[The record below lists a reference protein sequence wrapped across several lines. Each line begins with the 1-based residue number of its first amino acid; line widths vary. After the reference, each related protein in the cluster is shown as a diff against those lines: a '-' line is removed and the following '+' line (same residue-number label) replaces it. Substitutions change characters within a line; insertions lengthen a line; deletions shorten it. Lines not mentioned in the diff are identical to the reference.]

1 MPISAKD
8 LREFIVRPTL
18 KYLDPEIPYSKVAE
32 DLLMGTAAQESH
44 LMYLDQLTPGP
55 GPAYGLWQME
65 KATAGWLWDSFI
77 KKDPG
82 LKAKFDK
89 LVSDFPSDHMDQM
102 RSNLAFAVAM
112 ARMRYMVV
120 REPLPTSSRIQDI
133 GTYYKKYYNTY
144 KGSATVQQFVDNYKK
159 YIG

>member
-18 KYLDPEIPYSKVAE
+18 KYLDPEIPYSQTAE
-32 DLLMGTAAQESH
+32 NLLMGTAAQESH

-65 KATAGWLWDSFI
+65 KATHKWLWDSYI
-77 KKDPG
+77 QKDPA
-82 LKAKFDK
+82 LKAKFDG
-89 LVSDFPSDHMDQM
+89 LVSAFPDEHMDQM

-120 REPLPTSSRIQDI
+120 KEPMPQSGKIEDI
-133 GTYYKKYYNTY
+133 AAYYKKYYNTY
-144 KGSATVQQFVDNYKK
+144 KGSATVQQFIDNYKK